1 MLVRT
6 VLLFR
11 KLTIWKGNWRLW
23 KKNNWGVQMAITETL
38 VLKFMRLLW
47 QCQNRWKLWST
58 YVGIVCDPT
67 ENSVSNGGRP
77 VLSPL
82 RPLDFLPQ
90 KFNLQVKPHWFVV
103 SLTLG
108 ISLDLLP
115 DIPSSTTSMTTC
127 KQPCKVQKQIIQD
140 AAILWP

>member
-1 MLVRT
+1 M
-6 VLLFR
+6 
-11 KLTIWKGNWRLW
+11 
-23 KKNNWGVQMAITETL
+23 
-38 VLKFMRLLW
+38 
-47 QCQNRWKLWST
+47 
-58 YVGIVCDPT
+58 
-67 ENSVSNGGRP
+67 
-77 VLSPL
+77 LSPL

-103 SLTLG
+103 LLTLG

-140 AAILWP
+140 AAIL